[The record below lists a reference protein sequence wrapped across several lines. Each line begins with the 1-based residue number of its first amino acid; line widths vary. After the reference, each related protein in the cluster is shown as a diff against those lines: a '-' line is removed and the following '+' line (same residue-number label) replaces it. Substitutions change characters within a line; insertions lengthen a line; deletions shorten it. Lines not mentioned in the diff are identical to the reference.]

1 MELKFPFG
9 LRHDNR
15 LPPIRIPSTYM
26 REMVDS
32 EQESDVAPKDDKRKQ
47 NKKQNE
53 AASKFWFCGGPL
65 YLLKRR
71 F

>member
-53 AASKFWFCGGPL
+53 AASKFWFCGGTL